1 MSLLRTL
8 LPEFFREAERSARQ
22 AEQIA
27 RQFAP
32 ATPAAS
38 APAVVET
45 PAAVAPSGGRRT
57 MPQYAERA
65 VRRRTANIERLSTDF
80 QKQVQQLTG
89 EQAKAFSAYQAQTAA
104 TMAPY
109 ESALKTYQSNMAT
122 YDAQAAAY
130 ASRLKAYQ
138 DQLAE
143 IAANPTVK
151 KIEVIEEKVP
161 RAKVFGKDLGSYI
174 RRTEVEV
181 EEPRPLPAAFTEA
194 APVAPTA
201 PVRPEIAAFSTEP
214 FQARRKGLEEGLQRE
229 LGERRSARLAA
240 VSRRSRSMLSGA

>member
-1 MSLLRTL
+1 M
-8 LPEFFREAERSARQ
+8 
-22 AEQIA
+22 
-27 RQFAP
+27 
-32 ATPAAS
+32 ATAISPS
-38 APAVVET
+38 QRRL
-45 PAAVAPSGGRRT
+45 VARRT
-57 MPQYAERA
+57 S
-65 VRRRTANIERLSTDF
+65 NIDRLA
-80 QKQVQQLTG
+80 KQFGQQFEALTG

-130 ASRLKAYQ
+130 ASKLKAYQ

-161 RAKVFGKDLGSYI
+161 RFSVLGKDLGHKI
-174 RRTEVEV
+174 VRTEVEV
-181 EEPRPLPAAFTEA
+181 DEPRPLPAAFTEA
-194 APVAPTA
+194 APVAPEA

>member
-1 MSLLRTL
+1 M
-8 LPEFFREAERSARQ
+8 
-22 AEQIA
+22 
-27 RQFAP
+27 
-32 ATPAAS
+32 ATAISPS
-38 APAVVET
+38 QRRL
-45 PAAVAPSGGRRT
+45 VARRT
-57 MPQYAERA
+57 S
-65 VRRRTANIERLSTDF
+65 NIDRLA
-80 QKQVQQLTG
+80 KQFGQQFEALTG

-161 RAKVFGKDLGSYI
+161 RFSVLGKNLGSYI
-174 RRTEVEV
+174 KRTEVEV
-181 EEPRPLPAAFTEA
+181 DEPRPLPPAFSEA

>member
-1 MSLLRTL
+1 MATAIS
-8 LPEFFREAERSARQ
+8 PSAR
-22 AEQIA
+22 
-27 RQFAP
+27 RL
-32 ATPAAS
+32 
-38 APAVVET
+38 
-45 PAAVAPSGGRRT
+45 VARRT
-57 MPQYAERA
+57 SS
-65 VRRRTANIERLSTDF
+65 IDRLA
-80 QKQVQQLTG
+80 KQFGQQFEALTG

-122 YDAQAAAY
+122 YDAQAASY

-161 RAKVFGKDLGSYI
+161 RFSVLGKNMGSYI
-174 RRTEVEV
+174 KRTEVEV

-194 APVAPTA
+194 APMAPEAPT
-201 PVRPEIAAFSTEP
+201 RPQIAAFSTEP